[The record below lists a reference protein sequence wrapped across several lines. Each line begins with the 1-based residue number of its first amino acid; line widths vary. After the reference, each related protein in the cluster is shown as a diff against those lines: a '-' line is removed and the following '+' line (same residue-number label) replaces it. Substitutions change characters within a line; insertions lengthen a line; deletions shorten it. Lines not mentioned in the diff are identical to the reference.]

1 MYLTNKILLAFFLVF
16 TLTSVS
22 TTSIAAGKIENA
34 TLEEIKASI
43 DTTIERSEKTLT
55 ALESGSDKE
64 TILSLLSDTKQM
76 AKEIHATRRA
86 AVFKSKAGTQ
96 MKKARKAAKKD
107 DMETAKEHVAKGV
120 EFYKQ
125 LKQAFL
131 ESNE

>member
-1 MYLTNKILLAFFLVF
+1 MNLIKKIILAFFLIF
-16 TLTSVS
+16 TITVS
-22 TTSIAAGKIENA
+22 NTTLAAGKIENA
-34 TLEEIKASI
+34 TLGEIKASI
-43 DTTIERSEKTLT
+43 DTTIERSEKTL
-55 ALESGSDKE
+55 AAIENGGDKE
-64 TILSLLSDTKQM
+64 TVLGLLSDTKQM

-107 DMETAKEHVAKGV
+107 DLEAAKTHVEKGV

-131 ESNE
+131 ETNG